1 MKKRILALSLVLM
14 MVLTVFAGCKETAVV
29 EDLDYDAI
37 VMTVGENEI
46 TLREMY
52 FMLKWNQSTYQ
63 AMAKAQFGE
72 DWYEQDLTGE
82 GPFGDYIKDNIVS
95 QMEEMYILCD
105 NAEKY
110 NMSLSEEDLAKI
122 ETVVAEMMS
131 SNTEEAL
138 GAMGLTEDIAR
149 KVATNYTLWAK
160 VYNEIIR
167 DVDTSVTTEEAA
179 QKTYDYIYQQL
190 TTYNEDGTTSDM
202 TSDEINSYYA
212 LLKMVKD
219 EVEAGKTFDEAAEE
233 YGFSVAS
240 HSFGQQDDGTFND
253 INGLADELK
262 VGEVSDI
269 IPVDGGVFLLCL
281 ESDFDE
287 EATEEARTTLASEKQ
302 LDAFEAEYEKLKEGV
317 TIELDEELWA
327 TCTFE
332 QPVVAY
338 TEAE

>member
-1 MKKRILALSLVLM
+1 MKKRILALGLVLM
-14 MVLTVFAGCKETAVV
+14 IVLMAFAGCKQTVV
-29 EDLDYDAI
+29 EENLDYDAI
-37 VMTVGENEI
+37 VMTIGENEI

-52 FMLKWNQSTYQ
+52 FMLKWNQSAYQ
-63 AMAKAQFGE
+63 AMASAQFGE

-82 GPFGDYIKDNIVS
+82 GPFGDYIKENIVS
-95 QMEEMYILCD
+95 QLEEMYILCD

-110 NMSLSEEDLAKI
+110 NVSLSEEELAEI
-122 ETVVAEMMS
+122 EAVVKEMMS
-131 SNTEEAL
+131 SNTEEAQK
-138 GAMGLTEDIAR
+138 AMGLTEDIAR

-167 DVDTSVTTEEAA
+167 DVDTTVTTEEAA
-179 QKTYDYIYQQL
+179 QKTYAYIYQQL
-190 TTYNEDGTTSDM
+190 TTYNEDGTSSDM
-202 TSDEINSYYA
+202 STDEINSYYA
-212 LLKMVKD
+212 MLKMVKD
-219 EVEAGKTFDEAAEE
+219 DVEAGKTFDEAAEE
-233 YGFSVAS
+233 YGFSVAT
-240 HSFGQQDDGTFND
+240 HSFGKQDDGSFND

-269 IPVDGGVFLLCL
+269 IPVEGGVFLLCM
-281 ESDFDE
+281 ENDFDE
-287 EATEEARTTLASEKQ
+287 EATESARTTLASEKQ
-302 LDAFEAEYEKLKEGV
+302 AEAFEAEYEVLKEGV

>member
-63 AMAKAQFGE
+63 AMAVAQFGE

-82 GPFGDYIKDNIVS
+82 GPFGDYIKDGIVS

-110 NMSLSEEDLAKI
+110 NISLSEEELAEI

-167 DVDTSVTTEEAA
+167 DVDTTVTTEEAA

-202 TSDEINSYYA
+202 TTDEINSYYA
-212 LLKMVKD
+212 LLQMVKD
-219 EVEAGKTFDEAAEE
+219 DVEGGKTFDEAAED

-240 HSFGQQDDGTFND
+240 HSFGKQDDGTFND
-253 INGLADELK
+253 INGIADELK
-262 VGEVSDI
+262 EGEVSDI
-269 IPVDGGVFLLCL
+269 IPVDGGVFLLCM
-281 ESDFDE
+281 ESEFDE
-287 EATEEARTTLASEKQ
+287 EATEDARITLASEKQ
-302 LDAFEAEYEKLKEGV
+302 LEAFEAEYEQLKEGV
-317 TIELDEELWA
+317 TIELDEELWD

>member
-14 MVLTVFAGCKETAVV
+14 MVLMVFAGCKKTVVV

-37 VMTVGENEI
+37 VMTIGENEI

-63 AMAKAQFGE
+63 AMASAQFGE
-72 DWYEQDLTGE
+72 NWYEQDLTGE
-82 GPFGDYIKDNIVS
+82 GPFGDYIKDSIIS
-95 QMEEMYILCD
+95 QTEEMYILCD

-110 NMSLSEEDLAKI
+110 NISLSEEELAEI
-122 ETVVAEMMS
+122 ETVVAEMMA

-149 KVATNYTLWAK
+149 KVATKYTLWAK

-167 DVDTSVTTEEAA
+167 DVDTTVTTEEAA
-179 QKTYDYIYQQL
+179 QKTYAYIYQQL

-202 TSDEINSYYA
+202 STDEINSYYA
-212 LLKMVKD
+212 LLQMVKD
-219 EVEAGKTFDEAAEE
+219 DVEGGKTFDEAAEE
-233 YGFSVAS
+233 YGFSVAT
-240 HSFGQQDDGTFND
+240 HSFGKQDDGTFND

-287 EATEEARTTLASEKQ
+287 EATETARTTLASEKQ
-302 LDAFEAEYEKLKEGV
+302 LEAFEAEYEQLKEGV
-317 TIELDEELWA
+317 KIELDEELWA